1 MGRLFFI
8 RKWNKKGRNV
18 TWSGTPNGI
27 LEALYRVTTDRNKI
41 REVDIKY
48 SGIDSIRVKIA
59 HLMQRIMSVDG
70 CDVMERVVESSV
82 VNKILQN
89 DCDGTV
95 LVFSELNI
103 DKQNDTYIY
112 IDCSVDYVFRC
123 QHNNVGYAK
132 YVPFPQ
138 MRKKTLIGKREEMAM
153 SFYKKCKGIFTMGQW
168 LKTDLIE
175 NTGMP
180 ESKVHCVG
188 GGCNISVNKIDSSR
202 KTGNK
207 FLFVG
212 KDFERK
218 NGPLVVNA
226 FKILRQSSLT
236 DIELYIAGPVAW
248 PMQEPIPDGVK
259 FLGLKSTDE
268 LSTYY
273 NLCDVFVMPSRFEAY
288 GIVFAEALIYG
299 LPCIG
304 RDAFSMS
311 EFIHDGKNGYLL
323 KDDSV
328 ESLAELM
335 KKAIQNH
342 RMIQDV
348 KNGREN
354 YIQEYSWNTVVN
366 RMLNVMRKDGYNI

>member
-1 MGRLFFI
+1 MCEVAFV
-8 RKWNKKGRNV
+8 RKWNSGEMTN
-18 TWSGTPNGI
+18 TWSGTPNGLLRGLEDSCKEGIKKVSIEYGTGEELIEKIGHGI
-27 LEALYRVTTDRNKI
+27 LKI
-41 REVDIKY
+41 F
-48 SGIDSIRVKIA
+48 SI
-59 HLMQRIMSVDG
+59 DG
-70 CDVMERVVESSV
+70 CDVLESRIEGRLASKQLMESKKMPIITFAEC
-82 VNKILQN
+82 NTHK
-89 DCDGTV
+89 V
-95 LVFSELNI
+95 L
-103 DKQNDTYIY
+103 DTYVF
-112 IDCSVDYVFRC
+112 IDCSVDYAFRC
-123 QHNNVGYAK
+123 QNEQVEFAK
-132 YVPFPQ
+132 YVPLSQ
-138 MRKKTLIGKREEMAM
+138 KRRHTLLQLRRKQALE
-153 SFYKKCKGIFTMGQW
+153 FYNSCKGIFTMGQW

-188 GGCNISVNKIDSSR
+188 GGCNISVNKIDSSQ

-218 NGPLVVNA
+218 NGPLVVKA
-226 FKILRQSSLT
+226 FKMLRQSSLT

-323 KDDSV
+323 NDDSA

-366 RMLNVMRKDGYNI
+366 RMLNVMRKDGYDIG